1 MEQNLDS
8 TTKTY
13 DGLLRLGYVANLR
26 GAAYLKELQEV
37 LNGTEEEPSSQSIRE
52 RVNVAEIIFINRSG
66 YPQDAAGRKITEKR
80 AVYKAFDTGYK
91 NVNGE
96 AVYGWFEKDQDTGRF
111 NGVAWGTMQQLRAYA
126 RIRSFIAK
134 SFRMGD
140 FYFEDIDACQT
151 FLDDIAGSTIPEN
164 WRFKNKPSALNHP
177 ILKTY
182 LETIFVKLKREGK
195 VLKSSDGKHIMFNS
209 NLLDK
214 FFHALY
220 IIAEVKEAEGIEVY
234 LNPIRTAEESYATLR
249 KYGFEGQKPEPPV
262 FFTDVNEVIYNT
274 SPDWRIDKDYSSLSH
289 IIEERNYRFPERVR
303 GLSTDQLARKLYEA
317 IGYALAIA
325 QRNYKYIVPI
335 YYPRMDDICFL
346 MPIFLEGTYSASP
359 DFALVL
365 QRDKKNK
372 MYIAKTILDLET
384 GYQDARLIAKPDE
397 SWLNPVTLR

>member
-1 MEQNLDS
+1 MEQILDS
-8 TTKTY
+8 VTKTY
-13 DGLLRLGYVANLR
+13 DGLLRIGYVANLR
-26 GAAYLKELQEV
+26 GGTYIKELQEV
-37 LNGTEEEPSSQSIRE
+37 LSGTEEEPSSQSIRE
-52 RVNVAEIIFINRSG
+52 RANAAEIILLNRHG
-66 YPQDAAGRKITEKR
+66 YPTDAAGRLIPAKL
-80 AVYKAFDTGYK
+80 AVYKAFDTGYRNSAGD
-91 NVNGE
+91 NVF
-96 AVYGWFEKDQDTGRF
+96 GWFEKDSDSERF
-111 NGVAWGTMQQLRAYA
+111 NGVSWGTMPQLRAYA
-126 RIRSFIAK
+126 RIRSFTAK

-140 FYFEDIDACQT
+140 FYFEDIDACQA
-151 FLDDIAGSTIPEN
+151 FLEDIANSTIPEN
-164 WRFKNKPSALNHP
+164 WRFKNKQSALNHP

-182 LETIFVKLKREGK
+182 LETIFLKLKREGK
-195 VLKSSDGKHIMFNS
+195 VLKSQDGKHIMFNS

-234 LNPIRTAEESYATLR
+234 LNPIRAAEESYATLR
-249 KYGFEGQKPEPPV
+249 KYGFEGQKPMPPV

-274 SPDWRIDKDYSSLSH
+274 SSEWRIDKDYSSLSH
-289 IIEERNYRFPERVR
+289 IIEERNYRFPEKVR

-365 QRDKKNK
+365 QRDNDNK
-372 MYIAKTILDLET
+372 MYIAKTILDLES

-397 SWLNPVTLR
+397 SWLNPVTLK

>member
-1 MEQNLDS
+1 MEQILDS
-8 TTKTY
+8 VTKTY
-13 DGLLRLGYVANLR
+13 DGLLRIGYVANLR
-26 GAAYLKELQEV
+26 GGTYIKELQEV
-37 LNGTEEEPSSQSIRE
+37 LSGTEEEPSSQSIRE
-52 RVNVAEIIFINRSG
+52 RANTAEIILLNRHG
-66 YPQDAAGRKITEKR
+66 YPTDAAGRLIPAKL
-80 AVYKAFDTGYK
+80 AVYKAFDTGYRNSAGD
-91 NVNGE
+91 NVF
-96 AVYGWFEKDQDTGRF
+96 GWFEKDSDSGRF
-111 NGVAWGTMQQLRAYA
+111 NGVSWGTMPQLRAYA
-126 RIRSFIAK
+126 RIRSFTVK

-140 FYFEDIDACQT
+140 FYFEDIDACQA
-151 FLDDIAGSTIPEN
+151 FLEDIANSTIPEN
-164 WRFKNKPSALNHP
+164 WRFKNKQSALNHP

-182 LETIFVKLKREGK
+182 LETIFLKLKREGK
-195 VLKSSDGKHIMFNS
+195 VLKSQDGKHIMFNS

-249 KYGFEGQKPEPPV
+249 KYGFEGQKPMPPV

-274 SPDWRIDKDYSSLSH
+274 SSEWRIDKDYSSLSH
-289 IIEERNYRFPERVR
+289 IIEERNYRFPEKVR

-365 QRDKKNK
+365 QRDNDNK
-372 MYIAKTILDLET
+372 MYIAKTILDLES

-397 SWLNPVTLR
+397 SWLNPVTLK

>member
-1 MEQNLDS
+1 MEQILDS
-8 TTKTY
+8 VTKTY
-13 DGLLRLGYVANLR
+13 DGLLRIGYVANLR
-26 GAAYLKELQEV
+26 GGTYIKELQEV
-37 LNGTEEEPSSQSIRE
+37 LSGTEEEPSSKSIRE
-52 RVNVAEIIFINRSG
+52 RANAAEIILLNRHG
-66 YPQDAAGRKITEKR
+66 YPTDAAGRLIPAKL
-80 AVYKAFDTGYK
+80 AVYKAFDTGYRNSAGD
-91 NVNGE
+91 NVF
-96 AVYGWFEKDQDTGRF
+96 GWFEKDSDSGRF
-111 NGVAWGTMQQLRAYA
+111 NGVSWGTMPQLRAYA
-126 RIRSFIAK
+126 RIRSFTAK

-140 FYFEDIDACQT
+140 FYFEDIDACQA
-151 FLDDIAGSTIPEN
+151 FLEDIANSTIPEN
-164 WRFKNKPSALNHP
+164 WRFKNKQSALNHP

-182 LETIFVKLKREGK
+182 LETIFLKLKREGK
-195 VLKSSDGKHIMFNS
+195 VLKSQDGKHIMFNS

-249 KYGFEGQKPEPPV
+249 KYGFEGQKPMPPV

-274 SPDWRIDKDYSSLSH
+274 SSEWRIDKDYGSLSH
-289 IIEERNYRFPERVR
+289 IIEERNYRFPEKVR

-365 QRDKKNK
+365 QRDNDNK
-372 MYIAKTILDLET
+372 MYIAKTILDLES

-397 SWLNPVTLR
+397 SWLNPVTLK